1 MTRIWRRTPSPFAG
15 FPFLSVAFVLVAAAS
30 FLLADGGLAGLFS
43 ATIFDTPRGFLILAI
58 GPFALVAFSAIL
70 FHSVVSHILHEGYS
84 SRFGRALFAAF
95 AFLAVAATVPVAVT
109 VTRFV
114 DTALS
119 SWFDSEVG
127 ESLESGAVMAELYR
141 AERLRD
147 IERVASRYLNALAIS
162 AYRARP
168 AEAMNDIRLV
178 DAYVVAYQVYLVE
191 RGDDGALSAK
201 PVVETGDSSLFFPR
215 SAAPS
220 VRDGFL
226 GDVEGDGEGEG
237 VYRYGRIVRYGGNE
251 YACVYSSLVAEGF
264 AERLEAIRLSGARAR
279 TIETLKPYLPLM
291 GVWIYFLFC
300 LPTTLIALALAWYA
314 SYRLSFG
321 VSAASEAASR
331 LAKGD
336 RSVRLVSRGNDD
348 IASLSR
354 SLNETARSAKPP
366 EDGKKGDKRAVFRI

>member
-1 MTRIWRRTPSPFAG
+1 MG

-43 ATIFDTPRGFLILAI
+43 ATIFDTPRGFLVLAV
-58 GPFALVAFSAIL
+58 GPFALVALSAIL

-84 SRFGRALFAAF
+84 SRFGRALFAGF
-95 AFLAVAATVPVAVT
+95 ALLSVLATAPVAVT

-119 SWFDSEVG
+119 SWFDSDVG

-147 IERVASRYLNALAIS
+147 IERVAARYLNALAVS
-162 AYRARP
+162 NYRVRP
-168 AEAMNDIRLV
+168 ADAMNDIRLV
-178 DAYVVAYQVYLVE
+178 DAYAVAYQVYLVE
-191 RGDDGALSAK
+191 RDDAGAVTAR

-215 SAAPS
+215 SGIIS

-226 GDVEGDGEGEG
+226 DDGEEKG
-237 VYRYGRIVRYGGNE
+237 VYRYGKIVRYGGNE

-264 AERLEAIRLSGARAR
+264 HARLGAIRAASARAR

-291 GVWIYFLFC
+291 GVWLFLLFC
-300 LPTTLIALALAWYA
+300 LPTTLIALAAAWYA

-321 VSAASEAASR
+321 VSAAGDAASR
-331 LAKGD
+331 LARGD
-336 RSVRLVSRGNDD
+336 RSLRIVAHGTDD
-348 IASLSR
+348 VASLSR
-354 SLNETARSAKPP
+354 SLNEAARSAAPP
-366 EDGKKGDKRAVFRI
+366 EGGKKGDKRAVFRL